1 MNALAMLNNK
11 TVDNSC
17 IISSL
22 FRQLPHFRD
31 TMKQT
36 NKFKLILV
44 AKDNTEGNE
53 GIIQIYYLEQGG
65 QEL

>member
-1 MNALAMLNNK
+1 
-11 TVDNSC
+11 
-17 IISSL
+17 
-22 FRQLPHFRD
+22 
-31 TMKQT
+31 MKQT

-53 GIIQIYYLEQGG
+53 EIIQIYYLEQGG